1 MEKFIY
7 FFSFSDPII
16 RNVIIG
22 TILLAI
28 TSSIVGC
35 FTFLRKRALVGD
47 AVAHAVLPGICL
59 AFLLEGEKNMF
70 ILLIGAFITGWL
82 SLIAIDFITSRSKIS
97 EDSAIGL
104 VLSVFFGVGT
114 LLLTYIQ
121 HRQDLSNQ
129 SGLDH
134 FLFGNAI
141 AINRTDLYAFGSIA
155 ILMLFIVSILYKE
168 FILVSFDENYANTLG
183 FPVKII
189 RLVMTTLTVLAVVI
203 GIQAVGVIL
212 MSAMLITPAATA
224 RFWTQRM
231 SIFILLATFFGVI
244 SSISGAFISY
254 VTPSPTGPW
263 IVMILSLLAIASFL
277 FAPQKGIISK
287 LIKQKAFQIKILE
300 ENILKAFYQL
310 GESENDFL
318 ISYSIDELLQKRP
331 MDKLELTKGLK
342 LLTKDGFL
350 TKNNNS
356 WSLSPQ
362 GKNKGQR
369 VTKLHRLWEVYLTK
383 YVQIAPDHVHED
395 AESIEHIITPELEKR
410 LEELLDYPSLDP
422 HNSEI
427 PYKK

>member
-7 FFSFSDPII
+7 FFSLSDPII

-70 ILLIGAFITGWL
+70 VLLIGAFITGWL

-104 VLSVFFGVGT
+104 VLSIFFGIGT

-155 ILMLFIVSILYKE
+155 ILMLFTVSLFYKE
-168 FILVSFDENYANTLG
+168 FILVSFDESYAKTLG
-183 FPVKII
+183 FPVKYI
-189 RLVMTTLTVLAVVI
+189 RLIMTTLTVLAVVI

-224 RFWTQRM
+224 RFWTQKM
-231 SIFILLATFFGVI
+231 NIFILLATLFGVL

-254 VTPSPTGPW
+254 ITPSPTGPW
-263 IVMILSLLAIASFL
+263 IVMILSLLAISSFL
-277 FAPQKGIISK
+277 FAPRKGIISK
-287 LIKQKAFQIKILE
+287 LLKQHAFQIKILE

-310 GESENDFL
+310 GENENNFL

-331 MDKLELTKGLK
+331 MDEIQLNKGLNSLTKE
-342 LLTKDGFL
+342 GFL
-350 TKNNNS
+350 TQENNT
-356 WSLSPQ
+356 WTLSQQ

-383 YVQIAPDHVHED
+383 YVQIEPDHVHED
-395 AESIEHIITPELEKR
+395 AESIEHIITPELEKH
-410 LEELLDYPSLDP
+410 LEELLDYPVLDP

-427 PYKK
+427 PYQK